1 GGDGGEHQDPELDGA
16 AGELVDGGDRGRE
29 RVVDRRR
36 VALAGA
42 QLVDRVGQRGDR
54 RVGAVGGG
62 RPLPVLPDGRLP
74 QALGGVGHRAGG
86 DLVGGEQRRVAGG
99 GVAADGGLGLDDRL
113 GEQRGVDQRPRRG
126 AGLVAGVRLP
136 VLDLDHREDDRDRDD
151 QR

>member
-1 GGDGGEHQDPELDGA
+1 APGQAGGDGEQQADEEDALGQVLGVERLVDVGGDVGEHQDPELDGA

-42 QLVDRVGQRGDR
+42 QLVDGVGQRGDR

-113 GEQRGVDQRPRRG
+113 GEQRGV
-126 AGLVAGVRLP
+126 
-136 VLDLDHREDDRDRDD
+136 
-151 QR
+151 